1 MSTCVRRS
9 AAKCARVPAVVFTV
23 SEPTPS
29 SSPSQAPVLPPN
41 PRDARRPLGRPVR
54 IGLAPAT
61 VALVVLSAMAS
72 VPHFLGRPLP
82 HGLFISEL
90 LNHVPA
96 GTPAE
101 DVPEILAQIQA
112 TGGHFLPEVL
122 RGGQVWRLFTPMFV
136 HLSWAHLILNMLA
149 LVQFGGLLERRY
161 GVGRFLA
168 LVAVLALISNVSQ
181 YVGAGPGFGGMSGVI
196 FGLFGYVW
204 IHGRVN
210 PEGLGYVLD
219 PQTVT
224 ATMVWFFLCFSGII
238 PIANFAH
245 AGGLITGA
253 ALGWIVARHSMRDVL
268 ARRKQFQQ
276 SVEEAGDGPLHRCH
290 VCGRTERDADN
301 SLDFRVSSVDGE
313 DYCEEHLP
321 ARPS

>member
-1 MSTCVRRS
+1 M
-9 AAKCARVPAVVFTV
+9 
-23 SEPTPS
+23 
-29 SSPSQAPVLPPN
+29 
-41 PRDARRPLGRPVR
+41 R
-54 IGLAPAT
+54 IGFAPAT

-82 HGLFISEL
+82 HALFISEI

-101 DVPEILAQIQA
+101 EVPEVLAQIQA
-112 TGGHFLPEVL
+112 AGGGQFLPEVL

-161 GVGRFLA
+161 GVGRFLG

-245 AGGLITGA
+245 AGGLIAGGGPRLDRGPALDARGAGPAEAVPAVHRGGGRRAVAPLSRLRTHRAGRGGQPGFPRFQRGRRGILRGAPAGA
-253 ALGWIVARHSMRDVL
+253 AGLNPRWTAPPGLPHGAQRHSLRNL
-268 ARRKQFQQ
+268 NPLPP
-276 SVEEAGDGPLHRCH
+276 EATGGLPHR
-290 VCGRTERDADN
+290 
-301 SLDFRVSSVDGE
+301 
-313 DYCEEHLP
+313 
-321 ARPS
+321 RPSAPPGRPED